1 MKKQFAAITLAV
13 LSTVPASAFAC
24 SFNYSIYAAES
35 ISKRITAQIGKYVTN
50 EYCQKYNKEYQ
61 IVIIAQGYMTE
72 TLSVGHSIVGLRKRG
87 SNVYPANARS
97 GFRSKEGNH
106 AVSVSFDLAAQ
117 TAMDN
122 LIDVMSDMDGNLN

>member
-13 LSTVPASAFAC
+13 LSAVPASAFAC

-35 ISKRITAQIGKYVTN
+35 ISKRISAQIGKYVTN

-87 SNVYPANARS
+87 SNVYPANARNELLHPMRCK
-97 GFRSKEGNH
+97 GW
-106 AVSVSFDLAAQ
+106 SFTGRVNPRLDQFLA
-117 TAMDN
+117 
-122 LIDVMSDMDGNLN
+122 GY